1 MGLWLLWLW
10 VPLGL
15 AEEETLLDTRLE
27 TSDLRWTVHP
37 PGEGQWEELSA
48 LDAELGGAVRTFEVC
63 SGRGGGGAE
72 RGRSPAQ
79 HSWSPAPGPAQNS
92 WLRSRWVPRGAAT
105 TVMAEI
111 RFTVMACDSLGGTPG
126 TPGRTRGTRGI
137 PGSDRHSPGRGDD
150 PELLNLRG
158 NHPKTADLRGN
169 HPKLTELHGGDPKTL
184 DLHGNHPKLTE
195 LHGGDPKTLDF
206 HGNHPKLTEL
216 HGGDPKTL
224 DLHGNHPKLTELHGG
239 DPKTLDLRGNH
250 PKLTELHGGDPKT
263 LDLHGNDPKHLG
275 LRGNDP
281 KLIDLH
287 GAHPEALHL
296 QEKDPKPLN
305 LHGNYSKPL
314 NLQGNYSK
322 PLNLHGNYS
331 KPLDLHG
338 NYSKPLDLHGN
349 YSKPLDLHGNYSK
362 PLNLHDKHPEPLDLH
377 GNYSKPLD
385 LHGNYSKPLNLH
397 DEHPEPL
404 DLHGNYSKPIN
415 LHDEHPKPLDLHGN
429 YSKPLDLH
437 GKDPKPLNLHGNYS
451 KPLNLHDGPP
461 DPRPFHPPVP
471 ARRRRGAPRTC
482 KETFSVFYHESDA
495 DTATATSP
503 PWMENPYVK
512 VDTVA
517 AEHLARPGG
526 PRGRV
531 NRKVLRL
538 GPLRRA
544 GFYLAFQDLGACM
557 ALLSVRLFFRR
568 CPAATARLARFPG
581 TVPAELVAPV
591 PGECVPGAVPAAEG
605 TPLMYCREDGQWA
618 EPPALGCV
626 CAIGMEPS
634 EGTGCRPP
642 PSAPRALAA
651 HVNASRVR
659 LSWSPPRAGAE
670 RADLRYHVTCRAC
683 PAPRGQAP
691 PPPPACGPCG
701 GVAWAPPPDPRG
713 LRGQSVSVAG
723 LRPGVTYSFRVTAR
737 SGVTAPGSP
746 PPEPPAAEINVT
758 AGADETPPGSP
769 PPEPPAAE
777 INVTAG
783 ADVPPPVSD
792 VVRVGGGP
800 GGVTLAWP
808 SPPPGPPVLDWEVKL
823 YEKVGGG
830 EGPPQ
835 FVTVA
840 RPRAELGGLRRG
852 GLYGVRVRARSEGGY
867 GDFGPETTVSAS
879 GSEGSRGV
887 PGGVVAGAAAL
898 GGLLVLALLGGA
910 LLALRRWRLRA
921 EKQRREPNPGGAG
934 GGKLYIDPLTYEDPE
949 VALRDFA
956 QEIDVTCVT
965 IEEVIGAGE
974 FGEVWRGRLSLPG
987 QPEAEVAV
995 KTLKGGAGER
1005 QRREFLREAVRMA
1018 QFLHPNVLRLRGVVS
1033 AGSPAMIVTEFL
1045 MHGALDAFLRGREGT
1060 LSPLQLV
1067 AMLRGIAAGMRYLA
1081 EAGFVHRDLAARN
1094 ILVDAHLVCKVSD
1107 FGLSRAL
1114 DGDRDNDPTYTS
1126 SLGGKIPI
1134 RWTAPEAIAFRTFT
1148 SASDAWSYGIVMWEV
1163 LSFGER
1169 PYWDM
1174 SNQDVINAI
1183 EQDYRLPPPPRC
1195 PPALHRLML
1204 QCWQRE
1210 RHARP
1215 TFPHLVRALD
1225 RLIRHPQSLRSPSP
1239 SCLEPAPPKAEA
1251 TPTPPSGGHLEPLG
1265 VTGLELLPH
1274 LSREDL
1280 LRMGVT
1286 LPGQQ
1291 SLQSPPKGDPQC

>member
-27 TSDLRWTVHP
+27 TSELRWTVHP
-37 PGEGQWEELSA
+37 QGQGQWEELSA

-63 SGRGGGGAE
+63 SGRSGGGA
-72 RGRSPAQ
+72 GRDPAPPR
-79 HSWSPAPGPAQNS
+79 SWSPAQNSWSPAQNS

-105 TVMAEI
+105 TVLAEI
-111 RFTVMACDSLGGTPG
+111 RFTVMACDSAP
-126 TPGRTRGTRGI
+126 
-137 PGSDRHSPGRGDD
+137 
-150 PELLNLRG
+150 
-158 NHPKTADLRGN
+158 
-169 HPKLTELHGGDPKTL
+169 
-184 DLHGNHPKLTE
+184 
-195 LHGGDPKTLDF
+195 
-206 HGNHPKLTEL
+206 
-216 HGGDPKTL
+216 
-224 DLHGNHPKLTELHGG
+224 
-239 DPKTLDLRGNH
+239 
-250 PKLTELHGGDPKT
+250 
-263 LDLHGNDPKHLG
+263 
-275 LRGNDP
+275 
-281 KLIDLH
+281 
-287 GAHPEALHL
+287 
-296 QEKDPKPLN
+296 
-305 LHGNYSKPL
+305 
-314 NLQGNYSK
+314 
-322 PLNLHGNYS
+322 
-331 KPLDLHG
+331 
-338 NYSKPLDLHGN
+338 
-349 YSKPLDLHGNYSK
+349 
-362 PLNLHDKHPEPLDLH
+362 
-377 GNYSKPLD
+377 
-385 LHGNYSKPLNLH
+385 
-397 DEHPEPL
+397 
-404 DLHGNYSKPIN
+404 
-415 LHDEHPKPLDLHGN
+415 
-429 YSKPLDLH
+429 
-437 GKDPKPLNLHGNYS
+437 
-451 KPLNLHDGPP
+451 
-461 DPRPFHPPVP
+461 
-471 ARRRRGAPRTC
+471 GAPRAC

-517 AEHLARPGG
+517 AEHLARWPGAGPGG

-538 GPLRRA
+538 GPLSRA

-568 CPAATARLARFPG
+568 CPAATARLARFPA

-591 PGECVPGAVPAAEG
+591 AGACVPGAVPAGEG
-605 TPLMYCREDGQWA
+605 VPLMYCREDGRWA

-626 CAIGMEPS
+626 CGAGMEPS
-634 EGTGCRPP
+634 EGTGCRPCPPETFKAEAGGGRCQPCPPQSEAPSPGAPSCPCRPGFFRAPGEGPPDRCSAP
-642 PSAPRALAA
+642 PSAPRALVAQ
-651 HVNASRVR
+651 VNGSVVR
-659 LSWSPPRAGAE
+659 LSWSPPRAGGD
-670 RADLRYHVTCRAC
+670 RPDLRYHVGCRAC
-683 PAPRGQAP
+683 PPPRGAP
-691 PPPPACGPCG
+691 PPCGPCG
-701 GVAWAPPPDPRG
+701 PLAWAPPPQG
-713 LRGQSVSVAG
+713 LRTPAVSVAG
-723 LRPGVTYSFRVTAR
+723 LRPQVTYSFRVSAR
-737 SGVTAPGSP
+737 SGVT
-746 PPEPPAAEINVT
+746 
-758 AGADETPPGSP
+758 PPG

-808 SPPPGPPVLDWEVKL
+808 SPPPGPPGPPVLDYEVKY
-823 YEKVGGG
+823 YEKLGGG

-835 FVTVA
+835 FLKVP

-867 GDFGPETTVSAS
+867 GDFGPETTVSAP
-879 GSEGSRGV
+879 GSEGSRGG

-910 LLALRRWRLRA
+910 LVCLRRWRLRA
-921 EKQRREPNPGGAG
+921 EKQRRGPGPGGL

-974 FGEVWRGRLSLPG
+974 FGEVWRGRLALPG

-1005 QRREFLREAVRMA
+1005 QRREFLREAARMG
-1018 QFLHPNVLRLRGVVS
+1018 QFRHPNVVRLRGVVS
-1033 AGSPAMIVTEFL
+1033 TAGPPAMIVTEFL
-1045 MHGALDAFLRGREGT
+1045 LHGALDAFLRGREGT
-1060 LSPLQLV
+1060 LPALQLV

-1114 DGDRDNDPTYTS
+1114 DGDSDPTYTS

-1195 PPALHRLML
+1195 PPPLHRLML

-1210 RHARP
+1210 RGARP

-1225 RLIRHPQSLRSPSP
+1225 RLIRRPESLRPPPPEPRSSPP
-1239 SCLEPAPPKAEA
+1239 SCQEPGSREE
-1251 TPTPPSGGHLEPLG
+1251 PSGSAGAA
-1265 VTGLELLPH
+1265 GLELLPQ
-1274 LSREDL
+1274 LRGEDL
-1280 LRMGVT
+1280 LRMGVA
-1286 LPGQQ
+1286 LAGHQQRVLEGAQ
-1291 SLQSPPKGDPQC
+1291 SLPSPPKGNPQC

>member
-1 MGLWLLWLW
+1 
-10 VPLGL
+10 
-15 AEEETLLDTRLE
+15 
-27 TSDLRWTVHP
+27 
-37 PGEGQWEELSA
+37 
-48 LDAELGGAVRTFEVC
+48 
-63 SGRGGGGAE
+63 
-72 RGRSPAQ
+72 
-79 HSWSPAPGPAQNS
+79 
-92 WLRSRWVPRGAAT
+92 
-105 TVMAEI
+105 MAEI
-111 RFTVMACDSLGGTPG
+111 RFTVMACDSLGAAPGGPG
-126 TPGRTRGTRGI
+126 TPGRTRAARGI
-137 PGSDRHSPGRGDD
+137 PDRDSDSDSLGGTRDSDSRLEGQGTPGTLGTQDTDRDRDSDSDSLGGTRDSDSRQEGQGTPGTLGTQDIDRDRDRDNLPRTQGTAGAAPDTPGDT
-150 PELLNLRG
+150 PGHAPGHPLG
-158 NHPKTADLRGN
+158 N
-169 HPKLTELHGGDPKTL
+169 L
-184 DLHGNHPKLTE
+184 DLHGNNPKHLS
-195 LHGGDPKTLDF
+195 LHENYPKPINLRGSDTKTVDLKGKDPKPLNI
-206 HGNHPKLTEL
+206 HGNHPE
-216 HGGDPKTL
+216 P
-224 DLHGNHPKLTELHGG
+224 
-239 DPKTLDLRGNH
+239 
-250 PKLTELHGGDPKT
+250 
-263 LDLHGNDPKHLG
+263 LDLHGNDPKHVG
-275 LRGNDP
+275 LHGHHPEPLDVQGKDP
-281 KLIDLH
+281 KPIDLH
-287 GAHPEALHL
+287 G
-296 QEKDPKPLN
+296 N
-305 LHGNYSKPL
+305 N
-314 NLQGNYSK
+314 
-322 PLNLHGNYS
+322 
-331 KPLDLHG
+331 
-338 NYSKPLDLHGN
+338 
-349 YSKPLDLHGNYSK
+349 
-362 PLNLHDKHPEPLDLH
+362 PEPLDLH
-377 GNYSKPLD
+377 GND
-385 LHGNYSKPLNLH
+385 
-397 DEHPEPL
+397 PEPL
-404 DLHGNYSKPIN
+404 DLHGN
-415 LHDEHPKPLDLHGN
+415 HPKPLDLHGN
-429 YSKPLDLH
+429 HPE
-437 GKDPKPLNLHGNYS
+437 PLNLH
-451 KPLNLHDGPP
+451 
-461 DPRPFHPPVP
+461 PFHPPGP
-471 ARRRRGAPRTC
+471 ARRRRSAPRTC

-626 CAIGMEPS
+626 CGIGMEPS
-634 EGTGCRPP
+634 EGTGCRPCPPQTFKAEPGGGRCRPCPPQSEAPSPGAAGCRCRPGSYRGHGEGPAEPCSAP
-642 PSAPRALAA
+642 PSAPRALQA
-651 HVNASRVR
+651 HVNGSGVR

-683 PAPRGQAP
+683 PAPRGQA
-691 PPPPACGPCG
+691 PPPACGPCG

-758 AGADETPPGSP
+758 AGAD
-769 PPEPPAAE
+769 
-777 INVTAG
+777 
-783 ADVPPPVSD
+783 VPPPVSD

-808 SPPPGPPVLDWEVKL
+808 SPPPAPPVLDWEVKV

-835 FVTVA
+835 FVTVP

-867 GDFGPETTVSAS
+867 GDFGPETTVSAP
-879 GSEGSRGV
+879 GSEGARAG

-921 EKQRREPNPGGAG
+921 EKQRREPNPGGA

-1005 QRREFLREAVRMA
+1005 QRREFLREAARMA

-1045 MHGALDAFLRGREGT
+1045 LHGALDAFLRGREGT

-1239 SCLEPAPPKAEA
+1239 SCLEPAPPKAEP

-1291 SLQSPPKGDPQC
+1291 SPPKGDPQC